1 VRITWPMHA
10 PRRLTQMFGENPNH
24 PQYGYGPAGHLGVDL
39 VADDWTIYAPLSG
52 TARTLKDTGYGNW
65 VLITGIDGWTSR
77 LAHMSKFL
85 IPDHSEVTA
94 GQAVG
99 VMGAT
104 GNAFGAHLHWEVLRD
119 GRRLDPLSVV
129 VEGHMLTT
137 LHVQRYADWQNAAV
151 RDLRAGW
158 AKVVNP
164 GNTPIFPDAA
174 RLLVRFWTDD
184 VDGSYIPRGRE
195 GGRDFVRDMADRWLG
210 VPGGVAYELANEP
223 DCNSNTGLANL
234 REYTLGAI
242 EEANRRGLHLCVL
255 NLAEGNPH
263 DNCASREGKSDAECR
278 AIERWK
284 WEQLAEAVKLAVA
297 GGHYIGLHA
306 YWRPTIEGPTGRY
319 HALGRRKWDIEQLIS
334 MGVPASMKV
343 LINECGIDGG
353 IAGGPA
359 KKGWRSLSNADAYR
373 AEIVEAERYAR
384 TIPQI
389 QALMYFTAGPES
401 DWTDFELDEGF
412 TRSCIGPLQALG
424 SALPIAPIQEAPVTD
439 NPQVKD
445 ARWHAEEAVR
455 GMEATITQLETTLA
469 TLKAARERLVTET
482 IPRLYEVE

>member
-1 VRITWPMHA
+1 MMHWPMHA
-10 PRRLTQMFGENPNH
+10 PRRITQMFGENPNH

-39 VADDWTIYAPLSG
+39 VADDWTIYAPMSG
-52 TARTLKDTGYGNW
+52 TVRTLKDTGYGNW
-65 VLITGIDGWTSR
+65 VLITGIDGWTTR

-85 IPDHSEVTA
+85 IPDHSEVEA

-104 GNAFGAHLHWEVLRD
+104 GNAFGAHLHWEVLQN
-119 GRRLDPLSVV
+119 GKRLDPLSVV

-137 LHVQRYADWQNAAV
+137 LHVQRPAPWQN
-151 RDLRAGW
+151 
-158 AKVVNP
+158 
-164 GNTPIFPDAA
+164 
-174 RLLVRFWTDD
+174 
-184 VDGSYIPRGRE
+184 
-195 GGRDFVRDMADRWLG
+195 DFVRDVRAGWVKIVNPSPGADPYPDAPRILGRIWTDDIDGRYISQGRAGGAAFVRDMLPRWREVPWVVAWELG
-210 VPGGVAYELANEP
+210 NEP
-223 DCNSNTGLANL
+223 DANSNTGLANL

-242 EEANRRGLHLCVL
+242 EEANRRGLKLCIL

-263 DNCASREGKSDAECR
+263 DNGASREGKSDAECR

-284 WEQLAEAVKLAVA
+284 WEQLAECVKAAVA
-297 GGHYIGLHA
+297 GGHFVGLHA

-319 HALGRRKWDIEQLIS
+319 HALGRRKWDIEQLMS

-359 KKGWRSLSNADAYR
+359 KKGWRTLSNADAYR

-384 TIPQI
+384 TVPQI
-389 QALMYFTAGPES
+389 QALMYFTAGPEA
-401 DWTDFELDEGF
+401 DWVDFEMDEGF

-424 SALPIAPIQEAPVTD
+424 STLPITPIQEVPVTD

-455 GMEATITQLETTLA
+455 GMEATIAQLEATIA